1 MRKDDALKTNR
12 KRRLEK
18 YPLKSLS
25 SSRPPF
31 PFQRSHSTKPFSSPS
46 RRSQISNSG
55 FEANYK
61 VQQSQE
67 RTKTKDKVTQYNL
80 LLNDTVYS
88 RKFTENSPLDQPE
101 RAIEFEQRIPL
112 FIFRAILTNLNFAS
126 KLEQEISTNA
136 TKASYIFKR
145 SAHHSLTWPVFRYW
159 HHRE

>member
-1 MRKDDALKTNR
+1 MNNGKEKNKICEKTMLLNMLKTNW

-88 RKFTENSPLDQPE
+88 RKFTFGPTGAGNW
-101 RAIEFEQRIPL
+101 IW
-112 FIFRAILTNLNFAS
+112 
-126 KLEQEISTNA
+126 
-136 TKASYIFKR
+136 TKNTFVHLSCNINK
-145 SAHHSLTWPVFRYW
+145 P
-159 HHRE
+159 

>member
-25 SSRPPF
+25 SSRPL

-55 FEANYK
+55 FQANYK

-88 RKFTENSPLDQPE
+88 RKFTFGPTGAGN
-101 RAIEFEQRIPL
+101 
-112 FIFRAILTNLNFAS
+112 
-126 KLEQEISTNA
+126 
-136 TKASYIFKR
+136 
-145 SAHHSLTWPVFRYW
+145 
-159 HHRE
+159 